1 MPVRK
6 FRSVADMKDSP
17 WRDPGDPELF
27 RAIRQVWGFSERA
40 CRAHFPPGVH
50 RHRSA
55 DDMERLRD
63 EWEDANL
70 RALEGRRNSRHPT
83 G

>member
-1 MPVRK
+1 MPVSK

-17 WRDPGDPELF
+17 WREPGDAELF

-40 CRAHFPPGVH
+40 CRARFPPGVH

-63 EWEDANL
+63 EWEEANV
-70 RALEGRRNSRHPT
+70 RALEERRTSRPPA